1 MITRLMQSFFVRWAL
16 LCLAALVLTSC
27 TTIQIAPREKSD
39 AALVP
44 QRVATFVGNPT
55 AKPYARR
62 TIEDVFGERSQSLS
76 RYVTAQT
83 NIFEFKDARL
93 VQQLQ
98 QKWAAANKEGF
109 AVAHFGD
116 SLVHGG
122 YAAEIARSRLQ
133 GLGGSAG
140 RGMVFP
146 YAIAKTYS
154 QNDFKSTFTG
164 DWLTANSL
172 HQPPRL
178 PVGVSG
184 FVARTSAVDA
194 SFTLNFFTAPESGK
208 KIVKLFY
215 SANAATYTLRAQSG
229 NFLHDVV
236 VPGGEAQ
243 PKSQMLEL
251 SFPEMSDT
259 LRFEIRNS
267 SPKNGQFFEVHGVS
281 IENSTLGVVYHNLGV
296 GGATYGALLGQTYFE
311 EQSEQLAPDL
321 IVLDWGTND
330 LVNKNSIPPE
340 LEKNMVQTIQRV
352 KAKHPRAI
360 IVVTSVQDF
369 NVRRRNVA
377 LTWDFASLARRVAF
391 ENDSLFYDWYRIAG
405 ARGSMNIWTAYGLAS
420 PDNIHLTGLG
430 YAVKGELFA
439 QALLNTLGRLKSE
452 PSIKRLELA
461 TTATIQPHSVVGWLK
476 EQSPVP
482 RRDLFYRRP

>member
-1 MITRLMQSFFVRWAL
+1 MITRLLQSFFVRWVA
-16 LCLAALVLTSC
+16 LCLVTLVLTSC
-27 TTIQIAPREKSD
+27 TTAPIAPRDKSD

-44 QRVATFVGNPT
+44 QRVNTFVGNPS

-62 TIEDVFGERSQSLS
+62 TIEDVLGERAQSLN

-83 NIFEFKDARL
+83 NVLEFKNARL
-93 VQQLQ
+93 IQQLQ
-98 QKWAAANKEGF
+98 RKWAAANKDGF
-109 AVAHFGD
+109 TVAHFGD

-146 YAIAKTYS
+146 YSIAKTYS
-154 QNDFKSTFTG
+154 QNDFRSTFTG

-194 SFTLNFFTAPESGK
+194 SFTLNFFTTPEPGK
-208 KIVKLFY
+208 KLVKFFY
-215 SANAATYTLRAQSG
+215 AASAATYLLRVQSG
-229 NFLHDVV
+229 SFLHEVV
-236 VPGGEAQ
+236 VPGGDAQ
-243 PKSQMLEL
+243 PRSQMLEL

-259 LRFEIRNS
+259 LRFEIRNT

-281 IENSTLGVVYHNLGV
+281 IENATIGVTYHNLGV
-296 GGATYGALLGQTYFE
+296 GGASYGALLGQTYFE
-311 EQSEQLAPDL
+311 EQSGQLAPDL

-352 KAKHPRAI
+352 KAKHPSAI
-360 IVVTSVQDF
+360 IVVTSAQDF
-369 NVRRRNVA
+369 NMRRRNVT

-391 ENDSLFYDWYRIAG
+391 ENDCLFYDWYRIAG
-405 ARGSMNIWTAYGLAS
+405 ARGAMTVWTAYGLAS
-420 PDNIHLTGLG
+420 PDNIHLTALG
-430 YAVKGELFA
+430 YAIKGELFA
-439 QALLNTLGRLKSE
+439 QALLNSLGRLKSE
-452 PSIKRLELA
+452 PSIKTLEVT

-476 EQSPVP
+476 EVSPVP
-482 RRDLFYRRP
+482 RQGLFNSRR